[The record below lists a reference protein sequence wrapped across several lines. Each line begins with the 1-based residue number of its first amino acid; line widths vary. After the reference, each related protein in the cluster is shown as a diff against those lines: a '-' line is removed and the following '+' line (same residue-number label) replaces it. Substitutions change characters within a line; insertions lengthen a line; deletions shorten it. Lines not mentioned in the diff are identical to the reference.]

1 MPKCPS
7 PPNHPLF
14 FHLHLSLP
22 PLKLLSRA
30 PPPLRL
36 YLSSN
41 STQSPEE
48 DEYEE
53 PGAELRYS
61 ALLRRCARAIDLRLG
76 AAFHGHL
83 LKRSVLSN
91 SLFLHNHLLN
101 MYMDSA
107 RGDPSLA
114 LQLFDEMPHRNV
126 VSWSIAISGLV
137 RCDRAHSAIHLFIRM
152 LREGVR
158 PNEFTLVSALNA
170 SSFLAASNRAGA
182 RDLYGQVIRLGFESN
197 IFLVNAF
204 ITAQIRSGRFGGAK
218 ELFEKC
224 ENRDV
229 VSWNSMIAGFLRYSC
244 SEVWGFWCR
253 MIREGVGPDE
263 FSFSSVLTG
272 LAASMSLRS
281 GVQVHAQLVKYGIG
295 DDICAGN
302 SLADMYLKNKHL
314 DDAFRAF
321 EEMSERDVVSWTEMA
336 AGFLHCG
343 LAAKALE
350 VVNQMKWCG
359 IRPNK
364 FTLATEINA
373 CSNLTNL
380 TGGKKAHGYRIKL
393 REHMD
398 ECVDNALIDM
408 YANCGSMEC
417 AEAVFR
423 SMKERSVIT
432 WTTMIM
438 AFAQNGLAHEALK
451 AFDEM
456 ISESMTPNYITFIC
470 VLYACSQGGF
480 IDEGW
485 RWFDSMARD
494 YGIEPGE
501 DHYACMV
508 DLLGRAGHI
517 EKAEEFISSM
527 PFRPGVLVWQTLL
540 ASCRRHGDVEA
551 GKRAAERALALEKED
566 PSTYVLL
573 SNMFADTRN
582 WGGVR
587 RVRELMED
595 REVKRFPGSSW
606 IQVVMDSSDPLRL
619 EQRASA

>member
-1 MPKCPS
+1 MATGVIEFSKS
-7 PPNHPLF
+7 IAKENA
-14 FHLHLSLP
+14 S
-22 PLKLLSRA
+22 LLSRA

-101 MYMDSA
+101 MYMGSA
-107 RGDPSLA
+107 RGDPYLA

-137 RCDRAHSAIHLFIRM
+137 RCDRAHGAIHLFIRM

-170 SSFLAASNRAGA
+170 SSFPRASNRAGA
-182 RDLYGQVIRLGFESN
+182 RELYGQVIRLG
-197 IFLVNAF
+197 
-204 ITAQIRSGRFGGAK
+204 
-218 ELFEKC
+218 
-224 ENRDV
+224 
-229 VSWNSMIAGFLRYSC
+229 
-244 SEVWGFWCR
+244 
-253 MIREGVGPDE
+253 
-263 FSFSSVLTG
+263 VLTG

-281 GVQVHAQLVKYGIG
+281 SVQVHAQLVKYGIG

-302 SLADMYLKNKHL
+302 SLVDMYLKNKHL

-350 VVNQMKWCG
+350 VVNQMKRCG

-364 FTLATEINA
+364 FTLATEFNA

-380 TGGKKAHGYRIKL
+380 AGGKKAHGYRIKL

-398 ECVDNALIDM
+398 ECVNNALIDM

-438 AFAQNGLAHEALK
+438 GFAQNGQAREALK

-494 YGIEPGE
+494 YGVEPGE

-606 IQVVMDSSDPLRL
+606 IQVVMDTSDPLRL